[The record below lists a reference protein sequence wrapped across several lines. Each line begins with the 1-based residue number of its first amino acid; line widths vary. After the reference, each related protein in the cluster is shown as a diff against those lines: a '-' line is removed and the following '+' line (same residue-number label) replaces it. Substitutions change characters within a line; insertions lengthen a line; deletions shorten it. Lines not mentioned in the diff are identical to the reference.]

1 MAAPER
7 HIIKKYA
14 NRKLYDTRTS
24 SYITLE
30 GLAALVRDGHEI
42 KVMDRETGQ
51 DLTQVTLSQIVLSE
65 EKRGPSHLID
75 GGALQERG
83 QALLD
88 YVRKTLNVP
97 SDLVNQM
104 ERRRGDLEGMVD
116 EAIER
121 ALHRLRIPSHTD
133 IDKIN
138 KRLDRISAQL
148 KGVGLPA
155 AEKAKKTEAWP
166 VGRVYPKLRR
176 DSVYERAVADDSSND
191 DVGLDPVGR
200 LAHAAIRSQRLRH
213 QVGCLRQTIGVADR
227 GYRPRCRHPDPPDRD
242 ASLRLLDRNADHHS
256 PVVDGDRFRT
266 TDSKVVQSVLQVQ
279 RRQAG
284 RVHDEDD
291 ARPMNRHQAF
301 GCPQT
306 VGLVGKHLVRSVV
319 AAGSQRGLLLRQ
331 VGGFRLQRVVG
342 AMEVV
347 DEECERGGVGAG
359 EAAFDLRLAP
369 DLDGGHQRNEQGDE
383 PDADRAAGCPGQ
395 RPKAG

>member
-30 GLAALVRDGHEI
+30 GIAGLVRDGHEI

-65 EKRGPSHLID
+65 EKRGPSRMVD
-75 GGALQERG
+75 GGVLQERG

-148 KGVGLPA
+148 KDSPGVKPR
-155 AEKAKKTEAWP
+155 KQ
-166 VGRVYPKLRR
+166 LRTR
-176 DSVYERAVADDSSND
+176 
-191 DVGLDPVGR
+191 
-200 LAHAAIRSQRLRH
+200 
-213 QVGCLRQTIGVADR
+213 
-227 GYRPRCRHPDPPDRD
+227 
-242 ASLRLLDRNADHHS
+242 
-256 PVVDGDRFRT
+256 
-266 TDSKVVQSVLQVQ
+266 K
-279 RRQAG
+279 
-284 RVHDEDD
+284 D
-291 ARPMNRHQAF
+291 AR
-301 GCPQT
+301 
-306 VGLVGKHLVRSVV
+306 
-319 AAGSQRGLLLRQ
+319 
-331 VGGFRLQRVVG
+331 
-342 AMEVV
+342 
-347 DEECERGGVGAG
+347 
-359 EAAFDLRLAP
+359 
-369 DLDGGHQRNEQGDE
+369 
-383 PDADRAAGCPGQ
+383 
-395 RPKAG
+395 